1 MRPRIAFARF
11 LLRAGDFLRTLPV
24 VVLRPADMI
33 EWSRQGYERSG
44 RYFATANDVD
54 AGLTHDEL
62 ELWERLP
69 VHTGHVLILGVGG
82 GREAVWFGRHDWHV
96 TGLDFSGQM
105 LEQARES
112 MAQRQFAFDGWIGD
126 IACLEV
132 QRESQDLI
140 WTSMF
145 LYSAVI
151 NRERRVKMLKLIYN
165 ALKPGGTLVVSFHWQ
180 PNAQHPTKYFRIQKM
195 LAWLTLGNTGFEN
208 GDILFGTL
216 EFRHAFSS
224 EQKLREEF
232 IAGGFAMPDIDV
244 IIFDK
249 MMRGGAILRKSELGK
264 QQGQNKFSVEG
275 ERF

>member
-54 AGLTHDEL
+54 AGLTRDEL

-69 VHTGHVLILGVGG
+69 VHTGQVLILGVGG
-82 GREAVWFGRHDWHV
+82 GREAVWFGQHGWHV

-112 MAQRQFAFDGWIGD
+112 MARRQFAFEGWIGD
-126 IACLEV
+126 IARLEV
-132 QRESQDLI
+132 QRESQDLV

-165 ALKPGGTLVVSFHWQ
+165 ALKPGGTLVISFHWQ
-180 PNAQHPTKYFRIQKM
+180 PNAQHASKYFMPRKWSRGLHSAIPVLRMGISSLVPSNFLMRLVPSRNCVKNFSQADSRCRIS
-195 LAWLTLGNTGFEN
+195 T
-208 GDILFGTL
+208 
-216 EFRHAFSS
+216 
-224 EQKLREEF
+224 
-232 IAGGFAMPDIDV
+232 
-244 IIFDK
+244 
-249 MMRGGAILRKSELGK
+249 
-264 QQGQNKFSVEG
+264 
-275 ERF
+275 